1 MPDPTPAPPPALA
14 PGAPSDAIISDGVS
28 AFLNAN
34 PLNPNPAAAP
44 AAPQP
49 APTPAP
55 APSAAAL
62 APTPAQPPPAAPQP
76 LRPFDLQE
84 MIKSASPGAAEPTLP
99 AAEPAIA
106 EGESS
111 GESDLSDAPPE
122 ARKEGSPQANAW
134 TSIKRDLKQVRA
146 ENAQL
151 KTRVAEAEAKA
162 SAAPAVDPQVVTEV
176 ETLRKQVDD
185 YENQIGQIEITRSQT
200 FQQRYD
206 APVRNLRAKAV
217 RNLAMLSE
225 RTPEDT
231 TAMLQAL
238 EQAPSLAEARQMLGG
253 ESPDV
258 RSAALMALSEIKEA
272 LGTREQAIQDWRN
285 TLPAIETEADR
296 VSEGETLS
304 RIVDTTSSALK
315 EMARPLEEKG
325 AGSWIY
331 MDIPDDVEWAARK
344 QSLVSVA
351 RSACRDAKVV
361 PTPELAKIIL
371 DGVAAPS
378 YREFGEKQYRRAQEL
393 EGILARRNRAIP
405 RVQGG
410 ETGERTPA
418 PNTPVVVKP
427 LDPQSTLDTMLRNFK
442 QANG

>member
-1 MPDPTPAPPPALA
+1 MPDNPTPAPPPALA

-34 PLNPNPAAAP
+34 PLNPNPPAAP
-44 AAPQP
+44 AP
-49 APTPAP
+49 APTSALAAP

-62 APTPAQPPPAAPQP
+62 SPAPSAAAQPTQQP

-84 MIKSASPGAAEPTLP
+84 MIKSASPGAAEPP
-99 AAEPAIA
+99 APSAEPA
-106 EGESS
+106 GEEPAS
-111 GESDLSDAPPE
+111 ELSDAPPE

-134 TSIKRDLKQVRA
+134 TAIKRDLKQTRA
-146 ENAQL
+146 ENQRLQQELQAAKAQ
-151 KTRVAEAEAKA
+151 AEAK
-162 SAAPAVDPQVVTEV
+162 PAVDPQVLTEV
-176 ETLRKQVDD
+176 ENLRQQVQQ
-185 YENQIGQIEITRSQT
+185 YEDQIGQIEITRSKT

-206 APVRNLRAKAV
+206 APVHNLRAKAV
-217 RNLAMLSE
+217 RNLSMLSE

-238 EQAPSLAEARQMLGG
+238 EQAGSLAEARQMLSG

-272 LGTREQAIQDWRN
+272 VGVREQAVQDWRN

-304 RIVDTTSSALK
+304 RIVDTTSSVLK
-315 EMARPLEEKG
+315 EMAKPIEEKG
-325 AGSWIY
+325 AGSWIF

-344 QSLVSVA
+344 QNLLSVA

-371 DGVAAPS
+371 DGVAAPT